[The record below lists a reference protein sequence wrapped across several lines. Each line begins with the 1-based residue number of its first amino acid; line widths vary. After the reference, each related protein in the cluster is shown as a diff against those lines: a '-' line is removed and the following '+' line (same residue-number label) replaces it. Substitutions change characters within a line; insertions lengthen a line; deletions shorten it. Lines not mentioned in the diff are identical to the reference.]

1 MTDDPD
7 VIVRGKTETR
17 LARPKLHKVIL
28 WNDDFTPREFVTVV
42 LKCVFG
48 MGPEKAHVVMMT
60 AHRRG
65 ACVVAVFTKE
75 VAETKSSQANDYGKE
90 AGFPLRFTTEPEE

>member
-1 MTDDPD
+1 MTDDTD
-7 VIVRGKTETR
+7 VKTRGKAETR
-17 LARPKLHKVIL
+17 IARPKLHKVIL
-28 WNDDFTPREFVTVV
+28 WNDDFTPREFVVAV
-42 LKCVFG
+42 LKRVFG

-75 VAETKSSQANDYGKE
+75 VAETKSKQANDYGQE